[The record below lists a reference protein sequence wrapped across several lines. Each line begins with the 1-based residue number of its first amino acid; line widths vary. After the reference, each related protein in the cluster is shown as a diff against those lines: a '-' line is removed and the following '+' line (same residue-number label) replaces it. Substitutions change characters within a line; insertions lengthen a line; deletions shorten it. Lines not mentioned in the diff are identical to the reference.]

1 MLRSSRIVTSISAAA
16 IAAAF
21 IAAPALAV
29 TGGDADGTAH
39 PSVGMLLFSGGDG
52 LYSCTG
58 TLIAPTVVVTAAHCT
73 DGVVGDV
80 IVSFDSNI
88 AGPDA
93 HGVDWI
99 PDYDGTNYD
108 DIAAAGYSYNGTFT
122 AKGHTWTSGVA
133 HAAPNYSDFTDLKNW
148 NDYGVVVLDAAI
160 VGITPSPLAP
170 VGYLDLIPKSQ
181 LSKTLLTTVGYGT
194 EVRKADGGPQK
205 PTPMSYPILRRV
217 ALEPIQKRTDQI
229 IQVNGNI
236 NDTRGTGGTCFGDS
250 GGPSFLNGYVVTV
263 TSYGYTSNCR
273 YLGGLQRID
282 SAEAQAWILSWVD

>member
-1 MLRSSRIVTSISAAA
+1 M
-16 IAAAF
+16 
-21 IAAPALAV
+21 
-29 TGGDADGTAH
+29 
-39 PSVGMLLFSGGDG
+39 
-52 LYSCTG
+52 
-58 TLIAPTVVVTAAHCT
+58 
-73 DGVVGDV
+73 
-80 IVSFDSNI
+80 
-88 AGPDA
+88 
-93 HGVDWI
+93 
-99 PDYDGTNYD
+99 
-108 DIAAAGYSYNGTFT
+108 
-122 AKGHTWTSGVA
+122 
-133 HAAPNYSDFTDLKNW
+133 
-148 NDYGVVVLDAAI
+148 
-160 VGITPSPLAP
+160 
-170 VGYLDLIPKSQ
+170 IPKSQ